1 MKKKATDSYIFFD
14 KADERKCDEKDCNEI
29 GEFFAPKSPNSSEKY
44 LFCSKHIK
52 LYNKRWNF
60 FAGKSQ
66 NEIYEFQKNDI
77 FEGKPTKPFSTG
89 SASKINFEFNIIFD
103 TQKLKFRKKRKRFEN
118 KENYSFNEQIENSLT
133 ILKLKPNF
141 SEDQLKARYKKLVK
155 KYHPDVKNTINNK
168 EQKMKEIN
176 KAYKILK
183 SYREADVIRK

>member
-14 KADERKCDEKDCNEI
+14 KPDVKKCDEKNCNEP
-29 GEFFAPKSPNSSEKY
+29 GEFYAPKSPNSSEKY

-66 NEIYEFQKNDI
+66 NEIYEYQKNDI
-77 FEGKPTKPFSTG
+77 FEGKPTKPFSKG
-89 SASKINFEFNIIFD
+89 SASKIKFEFKFIFD
-103 TQKLKFRKKRKRFEN
+103 TQKMRFRKKRKGFEN
-118 KENYSFNEQIENSLT
+118 VENYSFNEQIEKSLT
-133 ILKLKPNF
+133 ILRLRPNF

-168 EQKMKEIN
+168 ENKMKEIN
-176 KAYKILK
+176 KAYKILQK
-183 SYREADVIRK
+183 LSRSRCY